1 MEQPPLSSTTNQPR
15 TSKLAI
21 WSLVLGILSLA
32 CFWIFTGIPAVI
44 CGHKARKQI
53 RGSAGQLEGSGLA
66 LGGLITG
73 YLSIASFIILIP
85 ILIAIGLPALAKAK
99 VVAQTAMCVNN
110 LRTIDFAKE
119 QWAQENQKQPTDTP
133 KPEELNALM
142 DKPFNTLTCP
152 SGGKYSI
159 NSVGEKATCS
169 VPGHKLE

>member
-1 MEQPPLSSTTNQPR
+1 MEQPPLSSSPNPPQ

-21 WSLVLGILSLA
+21 WSLILGILGLV

-53 RGSAGQLEGSGLA
+53 RLSGGQIQGSGLA

-73 YLSIASFIILIP
+73 YISIATFLLFIP
-85 ILIAIGLPALAKAK
+85 IGLAVILPAVVKAK
-99 VVAQTAMCVNN
+99 NAGQVAICVNN

-133 KPEELNALM
+133 KAEDLNPLM
-142 DKPFNTLTCP
+142 DKPFNSLVCP
-152 SGGKYSI
+152 NGGKYSI

-169 VPGHKLE
+169 VPGHKLD